1 MNDIKVAIVGAAGR
15 GGSFILPFTA
25 NPNTQLVAL
34 CDADADRL
42 HAIPSVPKST
52 QLYTDYDQML
62 DESAPDVVV
71 VATPMLLHSQHC
83 IAALQRDIYV
93 LGEVPAVVSIEQAK
107 ALVLADHYSKAQ
119 YMMAENCCYT
129 KQTVLISELVKA
141 GLFGT
146 VTYAEAEYLHELK
159 ALNEQTKWRRN
170 WQTGIDGITYGT
182 HSTGPLLH
190 WMGQRITSVSCA
202 GCGHHYADAEGIA
215 YQAQDGCVMLGKTA
229 SDQLVSI
236 RVDMLSN
243 RPNNTYYSLQGT
255 EGCFEASR
263 GFGDQ
268 PKIWLKSQ
276 SEKMEWMPLSELEAQ
291 YLPEC
296 YLNPPE
302 AALKSSHDGGDYWQV
317 VAFVDALTSSKPM
330 PIDIHQAMDM
340 TLPGL
345 VSQQSVLQGGAW
357 LPVPDSRD
365 WVQRSAVSL

>member
-1 MNDIKVAIVGAAGR
+1 
-15 GGSFILPFTA
+15 
-25 NPNTQLVAL
+25 
-34 CDADADRL
+34 
-42 HAIPSVPKST
+42 
-52 QLYTDYDQML
+52 
-62 DESAPDVVV
+62 
-71 VATPMLLHSQHC
+71 
-83 IAALQRDIYV
+83 
-93 LGEVPAVVSIEQAK
+93 
-107 ALVLADHYSKAQ
+107 
-119 YMMAENCCYT
+119 MMAENCCYT
-129 KQTVLISELVKA
+129 KQTVLIGELVKA

-159 ALNEQTKWRRN
+159 ALNEQTKWRRS

-190 WMGQRITSVSCA
+190 WMGERITSVCCT
-202 GCGHHYADAEGIA
+202 GCGHHYTDAAGAA

-229 SDQLVSI
+229 SDQLVSV

-263 GFGDQ
+263 GFGDR
-268 PKIWLKSQ
+268 PKIWLKSH

-291 YLPEC
+291 YLPDC

-302 AALKSSHDGGDYWQV
+302 AAVNSSHDGGDYWQV
-317 VAFVDALTSSKPM
+317 VAFVDALTSGHPV

-345 VSQQSVLQGGAW
+345 VSQQSVFQGGAW
-357 LPVPDSRD
+357 LPVPDSRT
-365 WVQRSAVSL
+365 WV